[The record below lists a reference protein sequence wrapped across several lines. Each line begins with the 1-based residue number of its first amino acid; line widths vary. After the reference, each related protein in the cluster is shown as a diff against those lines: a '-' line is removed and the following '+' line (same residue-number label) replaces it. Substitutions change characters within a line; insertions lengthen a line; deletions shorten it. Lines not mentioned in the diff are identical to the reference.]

1 MSRYIELFWRTGCIS
16 FQLAMTLPNSS
27 PVSPYDKDSS
37 IDLIYGDL
45 KELDVGLAL
54 IVDREDEEVPLSLN
68 ESKRILRKV
77 DMHVLPLLCLVFGGE
92 SMSLIIVVSKLT
104 FLRSTVD

>member
-1 MSRYIELFWRTGCIS
+1 
-16 FQLAMTLPNSS
+16 MTLLTSS
-27 PVSPYDKDSS
+27 PVSPADKDSS
-37 IDLIYGDL
+37 VDLIYGDL

-54 IVDREDEEVPLSLN
+54 IVNREEDEIPLSLD

-92 SMSLIIVVSKLT
+92 PMSLIIVVSKLT
-104 FLRSTVD
+104 FLCSTVD